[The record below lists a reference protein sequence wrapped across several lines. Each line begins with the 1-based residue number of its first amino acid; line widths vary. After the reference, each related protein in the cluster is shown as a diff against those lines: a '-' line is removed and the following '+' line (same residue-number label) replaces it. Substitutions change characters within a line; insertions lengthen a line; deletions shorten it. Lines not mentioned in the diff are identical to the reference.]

1 MRNKRIVLRAAQ
13 MDEVWR
19 KWHVS
24 NADGGHPGVRAT
36 MLRIERAYYYY
47 GDLHA
52 WAKAKKLQ
60 CAHCQ
65 NKLVPKFAK
74 PPPATITS
82 KRPNERVT
90 IDHTE
95 VGHVCKMTSAT
106 YASSF

>member
-1 MRNKRIVLRAAQ
+1 
-13 MDEVWR
+13 
-19 KWHVS
+19 
-24 NADGGHPGVRAT
+24 
-36 MLRIERAYYYY
+36 MLRIEQAYYYY

-65 NKLVPKFAK
+65 SKLVPKFPK

-82 KRPNERVT
+82 KRAYERVT
-90 IDHTE
+90 IDHTD
-95 VGHVCKMTSAT
+95 VGQADAMTGAT